1 MSNIEFIIKNE
12 LGAFKMLVQDLAEEL
27 NVTRSE
33 IYNILRR
40 KRFAPL
46 VKKNGSQI
54 IIDNELSELLK
65 EELEKKKQLTPKE
78 IKKETTE
85 IQHEVSV
92 TVDEDFLYQNTI
104 NILQSQIEFKDKQIS
119 ILNTI
124 IENNLKIIKQLEEKQ
139 SSYKNL
145 HEEIELLKNT
155 LLDLTKRKNK
165 KRFSIF

>member
-1 MSNIEFIIKNE
+1 
-12 LGAFKMLVQDLAEEL
+12 MLVQDLAEEL
-27 NVTRSE
+27 NITRSE
-33 IYNILRR
+33 IYNILRK

-54 IIDNELSELLK
+54 IIDKELSELLK
-65 EELEKKKQLTPKE
+65 EELEKKKQLTPKKF
-78 IKKETTE
+78 KKIQKENTE
-85 IQHEVSV
+85 IHHKIV

-124 IENNLKIIKQLEEKQ
+124 IENNLKIIKQLEKKQ

-145 HEEIELLKNT
+145 HEEIKLLKNT
-155 LLDLTKRKNK
+155 LLNLTKRKNK
-165 KRFSIF
+165 KRFSIL

>member
-1 MSNIEFIIKNE
+1 
-12 LGAFKMLVQDLAEEL
+12 MLVQDLAEEL
-27 NVTRSE
+27 NITRSE
-33 IYNILRR
+33 IYNILRK

-54 IIDNELSELLK
+54 IIDKELSELLK
-65 EELEKKKQLTPKE
+65 EELEKKKQLTPKKF
-78 IKKETTE
+78 KKIQKENTE
-85 IQHEVSV
+85 IHHKIV

-124 IENNLKIIKQLEEKQ
+124 IENNLKIIKQLEERQ

-145 HEEIELLKNT
+145 HEEIKLLKNT
-155 LLDLTKRKNK
+155 LLNLTKRKNK
-165 KRFSIF
+165 KRFSIL

>member
-1 MSNIEFIIKNE
+1 
-12 LGAFKMLVQDLAEEL
+12 MLVQDLAEEL
-27 NVTRSE
+27 NITRSE
-33 IYNILRR
+33 IYNILRK

-54 IIDNELSELLK
+54 IIDKELSELLK
-65 EELEKKKQLTPKE
+65 EELERKKQLTPKKF
-78 IKKETTE
+78 KKIQKENTE
-85 IQHEVSV
+85 IHHKIV

-124 IENNLKIIKQLEEKQ
+124 IENNLKIIKQLEERQ

-145 HEEIELLKNT
+145 HEEIKLLKNT
-155 LLDLTKRKNK
+155 LLNLTKRKNK
-165 KRFSIF
+165 KRFSIL

>member
-1 MSNIEFIIKNE
+1 
-12 LGAFKMLVQDLAEEL
+12 MLVQDLAEEL
-27 NVTRSE
+27 IITRSE
-33 IYNILRR
+33 IYNILRK

-54 IIDNELSELLK
+54 IIDKELSELLK
-65 EELEKKKQLTPKE
+65 EELEKKKQLTPKKF
-78 IKKETTE
+78 KKIQKENTE
-85 IQHEVSV
+85 IHHKIV

-124 IENNLKIIKQLEEKQ
+124 IENNLKIIKQLEERQ

-145 HEEIELLKNT
+145 HEEIKLLKNT
-155 LLDLTKRKNK
+155 LLNLTKRKNK
-165 KRFSIF
+165 KRFSIL

>member
-1 MSNIEFIIKNE
+1 
-12 LGAFKMLVQDLAEEL
+12 MLVQDLAEEL
-27 NVTRSE
+27 NITRSE
-33 IYNILRR
+33 IYNILRK

-54 IIDNELSELLK
+54 IIDKELSELLK
-65 EELEKKKQLTPKE
+65 EELEKKKQLTPKKF
-78 IKKETTE
+78 KKIQKENTE
-85 IQHEVSV
+85 IHHKIV

-124 IENNLKIIKQLEEKQ
+124 IENNLKIIKQLEERQ

-145 HEEIELLKNT
+145 HEEIIIYVN
-155 LLDLTKRKNK
+155 
-165 KRFSIF
+165 